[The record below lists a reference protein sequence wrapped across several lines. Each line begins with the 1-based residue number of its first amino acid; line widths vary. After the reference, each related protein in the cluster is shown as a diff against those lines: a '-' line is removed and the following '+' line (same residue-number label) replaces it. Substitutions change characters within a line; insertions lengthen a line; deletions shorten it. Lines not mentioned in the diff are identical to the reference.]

1 MSTILAERL
10 SAAATIQTVGLTQ
23 LSRRQTTAMTA
34 KNSAASPWQAAYE
47 GRTLRAVSLYA
58 ARTGSPLRSR
68 SRASGVREVRRR
80 TRRGHQALPPA
91 RPVGVANA

>member
-34 KNSAASPWQAAYE
+34 KNSAASPWQAARE
-47 GRTLRAVSLYA
+47 GQTLRAGVPIRRENWQPTA
-58 ARTGSPLRSR
+58 IPKPRFTRARNATSHKAWSPS
-68 SRASGVREVRRR
+68 
-80 TRRGHQALPPA
+80 TTPA
-91 RPVGVANA
+91 KPVGVENA